1 MKGFLKFAGVIE
13 FVLYVV
19 GIFLMAFNIPL
30 AGINIF
36 YFCLYLLLGS
46 VPAFVLFAIAQ
57 ILENTE
63 VNESEIDKLNRKLDR
78 LLGLPDAETNESED
92 EPQENKIVF
101 KTIGQLDKDEK
112 KKYKN
117 QIYSEFLQFPF
128 QKYASAVKKKMEGMR
143 DEALESI
150 DTANT
155 SVEAEKIVQ
164 AFKDALK
171 DLE

>member
-1 MKGFLKFAGVIE
+1 MKGFLRFAGVVE

-30 AGINIF
+30 TGINIF

-63 VNESEIDKLNRKLDR
+63 VNESKIDKLNRKLDR
-78 LLGLPDAETNESED
+78 LLGLPDEEINESED
-92 EPQENKIVF
+92 EPQEDKIVF

-112 KKYKN
+112 EKYKN

-128 QKYASAVKKKMEGMR
+128 QKYASAVKKKIEGMR
-143 DEALESI
+143 DEAISLIDECNSSEEAERIVRQFI
-150 DTANT
+150 DTLN
-155 SVEAEKIVQ
+155 E
-164 AFKDALK
+164 LK
-171 DLE
+171 

>member
-1 MKGFLKFAGVIE
+1 MKGFLRFAGVIE

-30 AGINIF
+30 TGINIF

-63 VNESEIDKLNRKLDR
+63 VNESKIDKLNRKLDR
-78 LLGLPDAETNESED
+78 LLGLPDEETNESE
-92 EPQENKIVF
+92 EESQENKIVF
-101 KTIGQLDKDEK
+101 KTIGQLYKNEK
-112 KKYKN
+112 EKYKN

-128 QKYASAVKKKMEGMR
+128 QKYASAVKKKIEGMR
-143 DEALESI
+143 DEAISLI
-150 DTANT
+150 DECN
-155 SVEAEKIVQ
+155 SSEEAERIVRQ
-164 AFKDALK
+164 FKDTLNEIK
-171 DLE
+171 